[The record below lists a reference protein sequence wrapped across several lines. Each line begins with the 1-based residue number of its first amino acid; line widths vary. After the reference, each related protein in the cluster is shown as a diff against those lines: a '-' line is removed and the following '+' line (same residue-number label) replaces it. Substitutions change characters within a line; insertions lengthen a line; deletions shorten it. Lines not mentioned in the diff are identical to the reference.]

1 MNKESYQ
8 NMTIS
13 ASIWQDVCRI
23 RQTNPLVLNLTN
35 QVVTNITANALLALG
50 ASPLMS
56 ASPEEQEDLL
66 ELASALV
73 LNIGTLNQDQIEL
86 MFQAGKA
93 AKAKQV
99 PIVLDPVGA
108 GASGLRTRIALELL
122 ENLHPEI
129 IRGNGS
135 EILALA
141 GSTGTSKGVDSQNT
155 SFQALTGAKAL
166 SRAYDCAIAISGPV
180 DLITDGTREWRIGN
194 GHPLMTRVTGMG
206 CTATALIGAFAA
218 VNPDPFPAA
227 MHGLAL
233 TGICG
238 ELAASQAHGP
248 GSFQVAFLDRL
259 HLLKQADV
267 SGAVQISD
275 ASST

>member
-1 MNKESYQ
+1 
-8 NMTIS
+8 MTIS
-13 ASIWQDVCRI
+13 SLIWQDVCRI
-23 RQTNPLVLNLTN
+23 RHTNPLVLNLTN
-35 QVVTNITANALLALG
+35 QVVTNITANVLLALG

-56 ASPEEQEDLL
+56 AGPEEQEELL
-66 ELASALV
+66 DLASALV

-93 AKAKQV
+93 AKARHV

-108 GASGLRTRIALELL
+108 GASALRTRTAIDLMEQLR
-122 ENLHPEI
+122 PSI
-129 IRGNGS
+129 IRANGS

-141 GSTGTSKGVDSQNT
+141 GSAGTSKGVDSRH
-155 SFQALTGAKAL
+155 SSLQALSAAQDL
-166 SRAYDCAIAISGPV
+166 SLAYGCTIAISGPI
-180 DLITDGTREWRIGN
+180 DIITHGKRQCRVAN
-194 GHPLMTRVTGMG
+194 GHPLMAKITGMG
-206 CTATALIGAFAA
+206 CSATALVGAFAA

-227 MHGLAL
+227 LHGLAL
-233 TGICG
+233 SGICG

-267 SGAVQISD
+267 SDSLQIED
-275 ASST
+275 TSTTM